1 MTSGSTGHFTLVSP
15 TPRDIAATLFRHP
28 RLLIGAFGIVLL
40 ASMSFIL
47 FSPRY
52 ESHFRVLLR
61 RGRFDPVVSAQP
73 SSATDFVRPEIT
85 EEELNSEVEL
95 LRDEDLLK
103 QVVAAA
109 KLVPA
114 GLTDSERAIEIEHT
128 LRKVQRQLEIDGIKK
143 SNLIRVTY
151 KDSDAERAARILL
164 ALSTLYIEKHTNL
177 QRPPGQMEFFDR
189 QTADSEK
196 RLHHSETDL
205 VNFTRVRG
213 VISAATERDLTLQK
227 LEEADAAYRQIDQER
242 VETERTIASLGTQLK
257 TFPSRSVTLKR
268 WGDNEQLLEKLK
280 TRLLELQ
287 IKRTELLTR
296 FEPSYRL
303 VLEIDQQI
311 EQARTSIAAEALSP
325 VRDETTDKDP
335 NYEWARLELEKAQ
348 VRLEGLKARQSEA
361 LAQVSRLR
369 TVAQQMQENSIDQQ
383 DLIRT
388 AKADEDSYLLY
399 LHKREEARIG
409 QALDQQRILN
419 VAIVEDPVAP
429 VLPLHSAIT
438 YFVIAFGLA
447 LAISVGIC
455 FTAEYFDSTVP
466 TPDEACKL
474 LEVPSLAW
482 LPRSEAKAP
491 LSAIAHFGQLRKVD

>member
-1 MTSGSTGHFTLVSP
+1 MTSGSTGSFTLVSP
-15 TPRDIAATLFRHP
+15 TPRDIAATLFRHS
-28 RLLIGAFGIVLL
+28 RLVLSTFGIVLL
-40 ASMSFIL
+40 ASMCFIL

-61 RGRFDPVVSAQP
+61 RGRVDPAVSAQP
-73 SSATDFVRPEIT
+73 SSVMDFVRPEIT

-103 QVVAAA
+103 QVVIAA

-114 GLTDSERAIEIEHT
+114 GLTDSERAIEIEDT
-128 LRKVQRQLEIDGIKK
+128 LRKVQHRLDIEGIKK
-143 SNLIRVTY
+143 SNLIMVTY
-151 KDSDAERAARILL
+151 KDSDPERAARILS
-164 ALSTLYIEKHTNL
+164 ALSNRYILKHTDL
-177 QRPPGQMEFFDR
+177 QRPRGQTEFFDR

-196 RLHHSETDL
+196 RLHHSEAQL
-205 VNFTRVRG
+205 VNFTRARG

-227 LEEADAAYRQIDQER
+227 LGEADAAYRQIDQER
-242 VETERTIASLGTQLK
+242 VETEHTITSLCEQLK

-311 EQARTSIAAEALSP
+311 DQARTAITAEALSP
-325 VRDETTDKDP
+325 LRDETTDKDP
-335 NYEWARLELEKAQ
+335 NYEWARMELEKAQ

-361 LAQVSRLR
+361 SAQVSRLR

-383 DLIRT
+383 DLIRA

-409 QALDQQRILN
+409 EALDQQRILN

-429 VLPLHSAIT
+429 VLPVHSALA
-438 YFVIAFGLA
+438 YFVIAFALSLA
-447 LAISVGIC
+447 FSVVSGFI
-455 FTAEYFDSTVP
+455 AEYLDSTIR
-466 TPDEACKL
+466 TPDEARKL

-482 LPRSEAKAP
+482 LPPSESKD
-491 LSAIAHFGQLRKVD
+491 LRTRDFVRPRRAVR